1 MKEEKKYETLIF
13 KREKILRRS
22 KNILWKN
29 HLELLSKN
37 KKYFSKSD
45 KIKIRELLYNTIPS
59 KYRSEYWFIATG
71 AKLEYLNKKG
81 YYQKLLN
88 LSKNNK
94 NILNSSKT
102 QYNLKTQTHLN
113 FIKDKKN
120 MEKLNNILNAF
131 QIRNNLK
138 ENYYFK
144 GLISIAEQILLVIN
158 DEEKA
163 FWILIKIIEDY
174 LPFNYYVEIIGVKIN
189 ISIAYSIIKINFI
202 EISEELKLCINNL
215 LCHCFISLFSEIF
228 EPEILRII
236 WDAFFLL
243 GDVILFRTFRFISFF
258 SFDDKIKKLNNA
270 ESVFQNIKNKL
281 FEFNNYDL
289 LNYFLLVERL
299 ITNSFIDEYRKRKR
313 QKLMKQMENNNIF
326 NKPLNNKK
334 ILFPDYKVILLKKI
348 PKRINNY
355 FYEKIKNKYLK
366 NNKCNIIDNEDDILI
381 EK

>member
-1 MKEEKKYETLIF
+1 MKEEKKYEEF
-13 KREKILRRS
+13 FMKNEKILRRS

-37 KKYFSKSD
+37 KKYFSESD

-59 KYRSEYWFIATG
+59 EYRSEYWFIATG

-81 YYQKLLN
+81 YYQKLLT

-102 QYNLKTQTHLN
+102 QYNLKTQTHMN

-120 MEKLNNILNAF
+120 MEKLNNILNAY

-174 LPFNYYVEIIGVKIN
+174 LPFNYYVELIGVKIN
-189 ISIAYSIIKINFI
+189 IKIYFS

-236 WDAFFLL
+236 WDAFFIF
-243 GDVILFRTFRFISFF
+243 GDVILFRTFRFISF
-258 SFDDKIKKLNNA
+258 SFYDKIKKLNDA
-270 ESVFQNIKNKL
+270 ENIFQNIKNKL
-281 FEFNNYDL
+281 FEFNN
-289 LNYFLLVERL
+289 
-299 ITNSFIDEYRKRKR
+299 S
-313 QKLMKQMENNNIF
+313 
-326 NKPLNNKK
+326 
-334 ILFPDYKVILLKKI
+334 VI
-348 PKRINNY
+348 
-355 FYEKIKNKYLK
+355 
-366 NNKCNIIDNEDDILI
+366 
-381 EK
+381 